1 MSGSL
6 PLHLA
11 AISESLMEQ
20 QRALQILL
28 IYRWHCIKGTTK
40 PFGNF
45 IVKEAF
51 KCPINYSVPV
61 KQVNNVSDILIL
73 FKNSIWNLKCVC
85 QCLLLGLLRILER
98 LWRLTLLSICY
109 QIVAKYLRNKLIPLY
124 QRSDGRCLRYL
135 TRIMTWYVLY
145 LVTSLKNHICL
156 PFMQSHL
163 SGYFGISQNACWSIN
178 VS

>member
-1 MSGSL
+1 MD
-6 PLHLA
+6 
-11 AISESLMEQ
+11 
-20 QRALQILL
+20 QRALHILL

-40 PFGNF
+40 PYGNF
-45 IVKEAF
+45 TVKEAF
-51 KCPINYSVPV
+51 KFPINSSPV
-61 KQVNNVSDILIL
+61 NRSTMSQIFLL
-73 FKNSIWNLKCVC
+73 RLKNWIWNLKCVC

>member
-40 PFGNF
+40 PYGNF
-45 IVKEAF
+45 TVKEAF
-51 KCPINYSVPV
+51 KFPINYSTPV
-61 KQVNNVSDILIL
+61 NRSTMSQIFLL
-73 FKNSIWNLKCVC
+73 RLKNWIWNLKCVC

-109 QIVAKYLRNKLIPLY
+109 QIVAKCLRIKLIPLY
-124 QRSDGRCLRYL
+124 QRSDGRCLRHL

-145 LVTSLKNHICL
+145 
-156 PFMQSHL
+156 
-163 SGYFGISQNACWSIN
+163 
-178 VS
+178 